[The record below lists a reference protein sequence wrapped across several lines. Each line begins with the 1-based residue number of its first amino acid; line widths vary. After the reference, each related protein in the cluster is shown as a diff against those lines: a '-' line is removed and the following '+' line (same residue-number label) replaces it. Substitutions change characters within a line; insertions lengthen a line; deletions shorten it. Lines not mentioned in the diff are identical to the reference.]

1 MRSRLALAL
10 VLGLVTPGLA
20 DDAPECSALAE
31 AMRDVSGYELV
42 APPAAPDDVWC
53 VFDGARLTAPQGPE
67 LTAKR
72 LRLFGRLADGSLEVL
87 TVEAG
92 GLQLLS
98 KAGAAELP
106 DWLRSATRLQTADL
120 SLSLYRNAAEDVLEV
135 RSAILTLSGGSRI
148 GIDARVRGAEL
159 SAASILT
166 GSLTELRLRWRNDG
180 RILRPA
186 MEAAGLALGEAAQG
200 AAPVDAA
207 RALLLQIVA
216 NLPREN
222 LFGDAGKEAVQFLR
236 ALPQGRGRLLLTL
249 TSEGIGAAELGL
261 LALADDPTGP
271 EALARLMAGSV
282 LVVDWEPGLVD

>member
-1 MRSRLALAL
+1 
-10 VLGLVTPGLA
+10 
-20 DDAPECSALAE
+20 
-31 AMRDVSGYELV
+31 MRDVSGYELV